1 MLEIENNI
9 KDITSDNMSYTMIEY
24 YTLIAMAA
32 LYGGILGMVSL
43 NKCLANMGSIGKR
56 VSISPTKK
64 GTIILSSAMSSYIAQ
79 IIGIALLFLYTI
91 FILKVDYGTNLAL
104 VILLAL
110 VGSLT
115 GLSMGIAVSSILKT
129 NENTKLG
136 IIIAITMAG
145 CFLSGMMGISM
156 KYVIDK
162 NVPIINM
169 LNPAALITDGFYSLY
184 RYDTLNRYW
193 INIISL
199 LIITSILILISIK
212 ALRRNKYDSI

>member
-1 MLEIENNI
+1 MFPCSIYAVLRI
-9 KDITSDNMSYTMIEY
+9 KF
-24 YTLIAMAA
+24 
-32 LYGGILGMVSL
+32 
-43 NKCLANMGSIGKR
+43 C
-56 VSISPTKK
+56 PP
-64 GTIILSSAMSSYIAQ
+64 Q
-79 IIGIALLFLYTI
+79 IALLFLYTI

-110 VGSLT
+110 IGSLT

-145 CFLSGMMGISM
+145 CFLSGMMGITM

-212 ALRRNKYDSI
+212 AIRRNKYDSI

>member
-1 MLEIENNI
+1 
-9 KDITSDNMSYTMIEY
+9 
-24 YTLIAMAA
+24 
-32 LYGGILGMVSL
+32 
-43 NKCLANMGSIGKR
+43 
-56 VSISPTKK
+56 
-64 GTIILSSAMSSYIAQ
+64 
-79 IIGIALLFLYTI
+79 
-91 FILKVDYGTNLAL
+91 
-104 VILLAL
+104 
-110 VGSLT
+110 
-115 GLSMGIAVSSILKT
+115 
-129 NENTKLG
+129 
-136 IIIAITMAG
+136 MAG